1 MPALITHH
9 LFGEKC
15 VSELPDSIIEDQE
28 QLLAFLLGNQGPDPF
43 FFRFRGLPQ
52 DLSAC
57 HELAKRMHCERVA
70 LAFNSLRDSVGRLPL
85 PDQKVGRA
93 FALGMLGHYTLDLT
107 THPFIFAE
115 QIEIIA
121 QSNGELDGLDSQ
133 VHAIIEGRLDSWLLW
148 RERHSTVLD
157 CPPAYELCRTPR
169 IDRVAGALFSQIA
182 WQIYGISL
190 PVEAYG
196 ACVNDMQTA
205 YKLIEPAGSPKGEV
219 LAVIEEPLRGTT
231 SQIQAMAHDVLQTD
245 DCPLANPGHL
255 PWKSPA
261 TGKESTASFLDLF
274 NLAVTD
280 YGVLAQAFVKGG
292 DDMEAAIDRLN
303 YSGET
308 Y

>member
-93 FALGMLGHYTLDLT
+93 FALGMLGHYTLDRT

-157 CPPAYELCRTPR
+157 CPP
-169 IDRVAGALFSQIA
+169 DR
-182 WQIYGISL
+182 
-190 PVEAYG
+190 
-196 ACVNDMQTA
+196 
-205 YKLIEPAGSPKGEV
+205 
-219 LAVIEEPLRGTT
+219 
-231 SQIQAMAHDVLQTD
+231 
-245 DCPLANPGHL
+245 
-255 PWKSPA
+255 KS
-261 TGKESTASFLDLF
+261 
-274 NLAVTD
+274 V
-280 YGVLAQAFVKGG
+280 V
-292 DDMEAAIDRLN
+292 
-303 YSGET
+303 
-308 Y
+308 